1 MKDSTDWRK
10 TGDKFVALQKE
21 WKTIGP
27 IDKKYSDAVWKR
39 FLEACDYFFEQ
50 RKKATSGTRKSEHAN
65 LKAKMEVIEALKA
78 IGDSEKR
85 EDAIKKVRELMSQ
98 WQQIGH
104 VPFKEK
110 DKIYETYKA
119 VVDELYD
126 RLDIKE
132 NRAQLA
138 NFASSIEEIGND
150 ENRLYRERERL
161 TRIYEQNA
169 TNSRLMKIIWAFS
182 TLSLK
187 AVTLSCMTLN
197 ERCSA
202 LRTNLSRFRKRLR
215 SLTASFDY

>member
-1 MKDSTDWRK
+1 
-10 TGDKFVALQKE
+10 
-21 WKTIGP
+21 
-27 IDKKYSDAVWKR
+27 
-39 FLEACDYFFEQ
+39 
-50 RKKATSGTRKSEHAN
+50 
-65 LKAKMEVIEALKA
+65 
-78 IGDSEKR
+78 
-85 EDAIKKVRELMSQ
+85 MSQ

-161 TRIYEQNA
+161 TRIYEQKRNELK
-169 TNSRLMKIIWAFS
+169 TYENNLGFFNVKSKSGNSLLHDTERKMQRIKDELVSLQEKIKIIDSKF
-182 TLSLK
+182 
-187 AVTLSCMTLN
+187 
-197 ERCSA
+197 
-202 LRTNLSRFRKRLR
+202 
-215 SLTASFDY
+215 